1 MVDIGEKIHMS
12 QQNEK
17 MDVKSK
23 VKTNFTTIS
32 DPRALHKRELQP
44 RDIVL
49 WSGGGRGNSG
59 VCI

>member
-12 QQNEK
+12 HQNEK

-32 DPRALHKRELQP
+32 DPRALLTRETQPKR
-44 RDIVL
+44 
-49 WSGGGRGNSG
+49 
-59 VCI
+59 